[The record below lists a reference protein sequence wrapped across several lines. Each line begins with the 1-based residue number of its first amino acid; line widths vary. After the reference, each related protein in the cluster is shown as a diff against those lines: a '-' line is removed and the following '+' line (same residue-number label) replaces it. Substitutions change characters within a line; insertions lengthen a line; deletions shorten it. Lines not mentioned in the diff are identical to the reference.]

1 VMQIGTNTS
10 LEVHQT
16 ISLETHVSI
25 RRQEETFI
33 VVMMVLQVMSM
44 NANNVHDWLAVTAR
58 IGHVEPRWSR
68 TK

>member
-1 VMQIGTNTS
+1 MQIGTNTS

-33 VVMMVLQVMSM
+33 VVMMVLQVMLM
-44 NANNVHDWLAVTAR
+44 NAN
-58 IGHVEPRWSR
+58 
-68 TK
+68 